1 MFQPLKYLM
10 VTYFPGNKL
19 SLIESLGII
28 EQGFDLGN
36 DDILTEFIDVPLV
49 FQSDIFNDIADDSLF
64 LF

>member
-1 MFQPLKYLM
+1 M
-10 VTYFPGNKL
+10 VGHLPGNKL

-36 DDILTEFIDVPLV
+36 DDILTELVDIPLV
-49 FQSDIFNDIADDSLF
+49 FPSDIFGNIVDDGLF